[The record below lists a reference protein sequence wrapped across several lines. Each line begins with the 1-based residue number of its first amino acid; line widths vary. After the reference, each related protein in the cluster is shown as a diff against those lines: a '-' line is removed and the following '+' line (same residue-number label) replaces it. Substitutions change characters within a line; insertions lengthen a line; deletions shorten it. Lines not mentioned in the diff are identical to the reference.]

1 MDPLI
6 ALAPLHTGPFPRQA
20 PTMGQPAKPLD
31 PDHDPVLA
39 AFLNAP
45 TDDWQPTAEQQAEL
59 DAAKARAASGGRMV
73 PHAEVMA
80 MVERRRS
87 AG

>member
-1 MDPLI
+1 
-6 ALAPLHTGPFPRQA
+6 
-20 PTMGQPAKPLD
+20 MGQPAKPID

-39 AFLNAP
+39 AFLSAP
-45 TDDWQPTAEQQAEL
+45 IDDWQPTAEQQAEL
-59 DAAKARAASGGRMV
+59 DAAKARAAAGGRMV

-80 MVERRRS
+80 AVDGRRS